1 MYDWEMERAMDWF
14 TRTNSARWVSPPSYD
29 DWRSTR
35 PEALIPYVIESTN
48 RGERGMDIYSRLLKE
63 RIILLGTPIEDQ
75 IANVI
80 VAQLLYLQHDDPDRD
95 ISLYINSPG
104 GSITAGLAIYDTM
117 HVISPEVSTVCVG
130 MAGSMATPILA
141 GGTKGKRY
149 SLPNSTIHM
158 HPAGGGARG
167 YAPDVEIMA
176 RELIRMQQVIRELL
190 AKDTGQPIERIARD
204 FDRDL
209 FLTPEQAKEYGI
221 IDEILNRE
229 ELASKQA

>member
-1 MYDWEMERAMDWF
+1 MH
-14 TRTNSARWVSPPSYD
+14 
-29 DWRSTR
+29 DWRSKIDIAWTAPG
-35 PEALIPYVIESTN
+35 PEALIPYVIESSP

-75 IANVI
+75 IANLI
-80 VAQLLYLQHDDPDRD
+80 VAQLLFLEHEDPERD
-95 ISLYINSPG
+95 IHLYINSPG

-117 HVISPEVSTVCVG
+117 RAIRPDVSTVCVG

-141 GGTKGKRY
+141 GGARGKRY
-149 SLPNSTIHM
+149 SLPHSTIHM

-176 RELIRMQQVIRELL
+176 RELLREQQLIRELL
-190 AKDTGQPIERIARD
+190 AKDTGQPIDRIAKD

-209 FLTPEQAKEYGI
+209 FMDPTQAKDYGI
-221 IDEILNRE
+221 IDEILTKDE
-229 ELASKQA
+229 MSALTEKH

>member
-1 MYDWEMERAMDWF
+1 MKWI
-14 TRTNSARWVSPPSYD
+14 SPDSSVWMTQGPQ
-29 DWRSTR
+29 
-35 PEALIPYVIESTN
+35 ALIPMVVESTS
-48 RGERGMDIYSRLLKE
+48 RGERAFDIYSRLLKE
-63 RIILLGTPIEDQ
+63 RIVILGTPIEDQ
-75 IANVI
+75 IANLI
-80 VAQLLYLQHDDPDRD
+80 VAQLLFLESEDPDRD
-95 ISLYINSPG
+95 IWLYINSPG

-117 HVISPEVSTVCVG
+117 RHIRPDVATVCVG

-149 SLPNSTIHM
+149 SLPHSTVHM

-176 RELIRMQQVIRELL
+176 RELLREQQLIRELL
-190 AKDTGQPIERIARD
+190 ARDTGQPIDRIAKD

-209 FLTPEQAKEYGI
+209 FMTPEQAKEYGI

-229 ELASKQA
+229 DLSTTAEKK

>member
-1 MYDWEMERAMDWF
+1 MH
-14 TRTNSARWVSPPSYD
+14 
-29 DWRSTR
+29 DWRSKIDIAWTLAH
-35 PEALIPYVIESTN
+35 PEALIPYVIESSP

-75 IANVI
+75 IANLI
-80 VAQLLYLQHDDPDRD
+80 VAQLLFLEHEDPERD
-95 ISLYINSPG
+95 IHLYINSPG

-117 HVISPEVSTVCVG
+117 RAIRPDVSTVCVG

-141 GGTKGKRY
+141 GGARGKRY
-149 SLPNSTIHM
+149 SLPHSTIHM

-176 RELIRMQQVIRELL
+176 RELLREQQLIRELL
-190 AKDTGQPIERIARD
+190 AKDTGQPMERIAKD

-209 FLTPEQAKEYGI
+209 FMDPSQAKEYGI
-221 IDEILNRE
+221 IDEILTKDE
-229 ELASKQA
+229 MGALTEKH

>member
-1 MYDWEMERAMDWF
+1 MKSEAPFQFNWL
-14 TRTNSARWVSPPSYD
+14 SPM
-29 DWRSTR
+29 
-35 PEALIPYVIESTN
+35 PESLIPMVVESTN
-48 RGERGMDIYSRLLKE
+48 RGERAFDIYSRLLKE

-75 IANVI
+75 IANLV
-80 VAQLLYLQHDDPDRD
+80 VAQLLFLEHEDPERD
-95 ISLYINSPG
+95 IWLYINSPG

-117 HVISPEVSTVCVG
+117 QVIRPQVATVCVG

-141 GGTKGKRY
+141 GGAKGKRY
-149 SLPNSTIHM
+149 SLPHSTVHM

-176 RELIRMQQVIRELL
+176 RELLREQQLIRELL
-190 AKDTGQPIERIARD
+190 AKDTGQPLERIARD

-209 FLTPEQAKEYGI
+209 FMNPEQAKDYGI

-229 ELASKQA
+229 EMSGLQETH